1 MCDLGAGGGERCATD
16 HARDE
21 CLGSRTLAARRRPNS
36 IEPARRI
43 RCKSGRC
50 ELAHS
55 GRLIFRRTLRWGKA
69 SKLRGAYSLQ
79 LRGETTMA
87 RPPQH
92 RKTSPTST
100 PSIPPI
106 DNTAAT
112 PVAGPVFA
120 QPKPTADP
128 TRFSVNHPS
137 DDAAYKTIDALNTQH
152 KLGPIPFPAPRG
164 GVEPVGRADSGPPPS
179 RLYSRQPPRVERRD
193 AGADRRDLRENG
205 RLAARRPLRARAQ
218 LSALTR
224 ARQAMQIPHIIAGN
238 GGHAVAPLKRE
249 PKAGGP
255 PLASASAAR
264 KDGASRYVTP
274 FRAPTV
280 LQEAGKGKDLIRLEN
295 YDDQDFGYLRMSSPR
310 SNCASNITRPQT
322 AMPRKRPMTWSR
334 SISRIARS
342 SRRRSETFGPS
353 KMRSDGK
360 DGSR

>member
-1 MCDLGAGGGERCATD
+1 MADMCDLGAGGGERSPTD

-21 CLGSRTLAARRRPNS
+21 CLGSRTPAARRRPNFT
-36 IEPARRI
+36 EPARRI
-43 RCKSGRC
+43 RCRSGRC
-50 ELAHS
+50 DLAHS

-69 SKLRGAYSLQ
+69 ATLPGRVQPTSCQGKSS
-79 LRGETTMA
+79 MA

-92 RKTSPTST
+92 RKTSPAST

-137 DDAAYKTIDALNTQH
+137 DDAAFKTIDALNAQD

-164 GVEPVGRADSGPPPS
+164 GVEPVRRADSGPPPS

-224 ARQAMQIPHIIAGN
+224 VHQAMQIPHIIAGN

-255 PLASASAAR
+255 PLELASAAR

-280 LQEAGKGKDLIRLEN
+280 LQEAGKGRDLIRLEN
-295 YDDQDFGYLRMSSPR
+295 YDDQDFGYLRSCHPEAIAHRISPG
-310 SNCASNITRPQT
+310 
-322 AMPRKRPMTWSR
+322 PRRQFR
-334 SISRIARS
+334 ENAR
-342 SRRRSETFGPS
+342 
-353 KMRSDGK
+353 
-360 DGSR
+360 